1 MTTTTNT
8 GGTWDV
14 YFDDRRYRNLLGD
27 FEDLITETKSLIRQ
41 GYKTDVIKSKM
52 DNKVLSLQSKFK
64 ELGQILLDEHEEKS
78 RNPTKRERIF
88 I

>member
-14 YFDDRRYRNLLGD
+14 YFDDRGYRNLLGD

-64 ELGQILLDEHEEKS
+64 ELGQILLDEHEEK
-78 RNPTKRERIF
+78 K
-88 I
+88 